1 VSEFHT
7 FIELIR
13 RAQCHD
19 QQAAAE
25 LMRRYEPAVRRAVR
39 LRLYDIRMRR
49 VFDSMDICQSVMG
62 NFFDRLAR
70 GQYPLE
76 TPEQLVKLLVTMAHN
91 KLTDHVRRQ
100 QAQRRN
106 VNQVMGFGMEDD
118 DYIAPGPTP
127 SREIELRELLEQ
139 VFRKMTVEEQRLLQL
154 RHEGWDWN
162 DIAGKLGGSAD
173 ALRKKLARAL
183 ERVQQDVGLAAV

>member
-1 VSEFHT
+1 VSVFNT
-7 FIELIR
+7 FVELIR
-13 RAQCHD
+13 RAQNHD
-19 QQAAAE
+19 QEAAAE

-39 LRLYDIRMRR
+39 LRLYDAQMRR
-49 VFDSMDICQSVMG
+49 VFDSIDICQSVMG

-70 GQYPLE
+70 GQFPLE

-100 QAQRRN
+100 KAKRRN
-106 VNQVMGFGMEDD
+106 PQQVAGFGVEDE

-127 SREIELRELLEQ
+127 SRQVELRELLE
-139 VFRKMTVEEQRLLQL
+139 VVRRRLTSEEQRLLEM
-154 RHEGWDWN
+154 RNEGWDWN
-162 DIAGKLGGSAD
+162 DIAEKLGGTAE

-183 ERVQQDVGLAAV
+183 ERVQLEVGAVSV